1 MKISDDEL
9 LKKVSGGVLP
19 AGWEEEADDMIAEF
33 HSRDAYELK
42 ELSHVDKDAE
52 GMINHRQKNL
62 WQRRHQQAFRRG
74 SRFDLQLHP
83 RALLN
88 KADFKKR
95 GSHDNS

>member
-19 AGWEEEADDMIAEF
+19 AGWEKQVDFMIAEF

-52 GMINHRQKNL
+52 GIITIV
-62 WQRRHQQAFRRG
+62 RRTYG
-74 SRFDLQLHP
+74 KEGTNKLSEEDLDLICNYIREHY
-83 RALLN
+83 
-88 KADFKKR
+88 
-95 GSHDNS
+95 

>member
-19 AGWEEEADDMIAEF
+19 AGWEKQVDFMIAEF

-52 GMINHRQKNL
+52 GMITIV
-62 WQRRHQQAFRRG
+62 RRTYG
-74 SRFDLQLHP
+74 KEGTNKLSEEDLDLICNDIREHY
-83 RALLN
+83 
-88 KADFKKR
+88 
-95 GSHDNS
+95 

>member
-52 GMINHRQKNL
+52 SMITIV
-62 WQRRHQQAFRRG
+62 RRTYG
-74 SRFDLQLHP
+74 KEGTNKLSEEDLDLICNCIREHY
-83 RALLN
+83 
-88 KADFKKR
+88 
-95 GSHDNS
+95 

>member
-19 AGWEEEADDMIAEF
+19 AGWEKQVDFMIAEF

-52 GMINHRQKNL
+52 GMITIV
-62 WQRRHQQAFRRG
+62 RRTYG
-74 SRFDLQLHP
+74 KEGTNKLSEEDLDLICNYIREHY
-83 RALLN
+83 
-88 KADFKKR
+88 
-95 GSHDNS
+95 